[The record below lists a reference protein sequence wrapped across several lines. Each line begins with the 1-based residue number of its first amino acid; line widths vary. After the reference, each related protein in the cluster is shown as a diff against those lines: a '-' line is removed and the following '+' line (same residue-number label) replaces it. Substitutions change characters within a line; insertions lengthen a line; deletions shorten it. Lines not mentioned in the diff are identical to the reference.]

1 VGHPGRDPGGYRLLA
16 RESLLDGYRGKLGT
30 IAFAGAAITVALARV
45 AGIDH
50 QNPAIASVDPPL
62 RLAVIGVAIVSV
74 PLTYWLSEHRKF
86 GAVFASAVPSAVLVF
101 GANLLSTSWQLKMI
115 PLGTAW
121 FGASFAGMTSMERLV
136 GRHWTLPLIGLIY
149 GYLAIGSGPRLYGF
163 GGGLGTTA
171 LVSVLAA
178 FGIARLLGGK
188 PVRFATNAL
197 SDSGK

>member
-1 VGHPGRDPGGYRLLA
+1 LDRNLA
-16 RESLLDGYRGKLGT
+16 S
-30 IAFAGAAITVALARV
+30 GAAITVGLVRV

-50 QNPAIASVDPPL
+50 QNLAIASVDPAL
-62 RLAVIGVAIVSV
+62 QLAVIGVAIVSV

-101 GANLLSTSWQLKMI
+101 GGTLLSTSLQLKII

-121 FGASFAGMTSMERLV
+121 FGASFAGMTSVERLV
-136 GRHWTLPLIGLIY
+136 GRHWTLPLMGLIY
-149 GYLAIGSGPRLYGF
+149 GVLSMDSGPRLYGF

-178 FGIARLLGGK
+178 FGIARLVGGK
-188 PVRFATNAL
+188 PVRFA
-197 SDSGK
+197 GMP